1 MYLHLNL
8 INQKKIKNLKSQ
20 SLKKRI
26 LLYYKQRR
34 DISIESCIYFQNKLE
49 DIENK
54 KLYGLSGKIFSSSS
68 ISYNYLKNWNF
79 LLDYFFNFFIII
91 Y

>member
-26 LLYYKQRR
+26 LLYYKQWR

-54 KLYGLSGKIFSSSS
+54 KLYGLSGKF
-68 ISYNYLKNWNF
+68 F
-79 LLDYFFNFFIII
+79 QVLLFHIII
-91 Y
+91 